1 MRPVANQPESQ
12 TTPCKSQRPN
22 PARRLRHHVRP
33 WGSVHEFPESPH
45 FLYLR
50 SALSLTQSANPPIQF
65 LESGECADQAAA
77 RQRSMDCR
85 LAQHFSVRASPA
97 PLGSTRL
104 APQTP
109 RDEKKRLP
117 TRPLCFRF
125 AAMETPSPTVFP
137 ADAKPRHWPVGRLA
151 HHRNA
156 ELAAFLCIP
165 PSDPTRYPAV
175 HPTREH
181 WSRRW
186 RDTAFLHSA
195 PKEPPPRSHPWPG
208 TLAPQFR

>member
-1 MRPVANQPESQ
+1 MRPVANQPEFQ
-12 TTPCKSQRPN
+12 TTPCKSQRPH
-22 PARRLRHHVRP
+22 PARRLQHHVRP
-33 WGSVHEFPESPH
+33 SDFVHEFPKSPY
-45 FLYLR
+45 FLSLLYFR

-65 LESGECADQAAA
+65 LESGEGAAQANSAA
-77 RQRSMDCR
+77 RQRSMDRR

-97 PLGSTRL
+97 PLGGARL
-104 APQTP
+104 ALQTL
-109 RDEKKRLP
+109 RGEEKRLP

-151 HHRNA
+151 HHCSA

-175 HPTREH
+175 HPTPEH

-186 RDTAFLHSA
+186 RDTPFLHPVRRA
-195 PKEPPPRSHPWPG
+195 PPTRLH
-208 TLAPQFR
+208 R